1 MSDAQGLDADA
12 APADTAESAEN
23 GERDASRRRRRRG
36 GRGRGERDETLA
48 DGSSAGATEESHE
61 SGPTVAELGV
71 ETSSVQGEGDTGV
84 DPAEAERA
92 EVDGGDEAAGGEPRR
107 RRRGGRGRRDRT
119 EGAVVAEGN
128 VEAPDAE
135 MQASG
140 GEGAAT
146 SEAASGDAV
155 TGDALGSETV
165 RAATPTPVEPVMPVA
180 EAAVPPAF
188 TALELPSQPSATK
201 PVATAVTPSPEPVS
215 APASAPTPEPA
226 PIAAELAAYELPM
239 NELAAVA
246 EGSGLEWVNTD
257 AQKVRQ
263 AQEAMANAP
272 KPAPAPRAPKP
283 VVELDDGPLV
293 LVETRKDLSQV
304 KLPFEGR

>member
-1 MSDAQGLDADA
+1 
-12 APADTAESAEN
+12 
-23 GERDASRRRRRRG
+23 
-36 GRGRGERDETLA
+36 
-48 DGSSAGATEESHE
+48 
-61 SGPTVAELGV
+61 
-71 ETSSVQGEGDTGV
+71 
-84 DPAEAERA
+84 
-92 EVDGGDEAAGGEPRR
+92 
-107 RRRGGRGRRDRT
+107 RRDRT
-119 EGAVVAEGN
+119 EGAVVGEGN
-128 VEAPDAE
+128 VEASDAE
-135 MQASG
+135 TQASG
-140 GEGAAT
+140 GEGAAA
-146 SEAASGDAV
+146 SEAVSGGAV

-188 TALELPSQPSATK
+188 TALELPPQPSAAQ
-201 PVATAVTPSPEPVS
+201 PVATAPRPSPEPVAPPAS
-215 APASAPTPEPA
+215 ESESESESAVTPAPAAPV
-226 PIAAELAAYELPM
+226 AAELAAYELPM

-272 KPAPAPRAPKP
+272 KPTPSPRAPKP

-304 KLPFEGR
+304 KLPFERH